1 MDYEKKYKDALE
13 NMRKFRDAL
22 SNCEE
27 TDLWVL
33 KKEIVKDIE
42 YYFPELKESEDDRI
56 RKEIISALKYANHN
70 GVYDKHLAW
79 LEKQGEKPQVEAIE
93 EEKGDNSDKVEPKDY
108 SSIDPLFFKT
118 TDKPEP
124 KFKVGEWVVYDH
136 MPYQVVELPKE
147 GYINLGL
154 KGNGKIEFAPSPYCR
169 HWTIADAEDGDILYD
184 GINACIFRR
193 AMEDEDNNTIWI
205 DTYCG
210 INIDDE
216 FIVNDENEC
225 WCLSSDCSPA
235 TKEQRDILMK
245 AMADA
250 GWTFDFEK
258 KELKEIEFNPD
269 SLIEES
275 YQQQANN
282 LIDMATENPAWS
294 EEDDYNVQ
302 CLAAKVTSDIQNGNV
317 GRNQELIDWL
327 KSIKDRVQPQ
337 NLWKPSEE
345 QMCAFKQVYDW
356 YNNNLTP
363 SETLTSLYNDLKKL
377 KGK

>member
-136 MPYQVVELPKE
+136 RTYQVVELPKE

-169 HWTIADAEDGDILYD
+169 HWTIQDAKDGDILYD
-184 GINACIFRR
+184 GINACIFRK

-275 YQQQANN
+275 YQQQADN
-282 LIDMATENPAWS
+282 LIDMTTENPAWS

-327 KSIKDRVQPQ
+327 KS
-337 NLWKPSEE
+337 L
-345 QMCAFKQVYDW
+345 KQRI
-356 YNNNLTP
+356 
-363 SETLTSLYNDLKKL
+363 
-377 KGK
+377 GG